1 MGNRIEVFAD
11 GSATTKD
18 NPGGWASVVLFDG
31 ILHKE
36 LSGHLESATNNDAE
50 LHAAINGLDYVMD
63 YVRVFNGTF
72 PHLDIESVTLISD
85 SQIILNWANGS
96 YRFKQEDKLHL
107 YNKLRDLVQ
116 TLNAKTKWVKGH
128 SGHVWNERCDHLAN
142 LARKKIPEAPSDKVI
157 NINQSLIGTKKTG
170 TCSIW
175 YGGVL
180 KVIDFSQGLVETYN
194 RDVHGKRGS
203 VIEIR
208 EGKER

>member
-1 MGNRIEVFAD
+1 MKVEIYSD
-11 GSATTKD
+11 GSATTKG
-18 NPGGWASVVLFDG
+18 NPGGWASVVLIDG
-31 ILHKE
+31 ILTRE
-36 LSGHLESATNNDAE
+36 LYGHLESATNNDAE
-50 LHAAINGLDYVMD
+50 LIAAIKGLDYVME
-63 YVRVFNGTF
+63 YLCALQGSF
-72 PHLDIESVTLISD
+72 PLEFDVTLISD

-96 YRFKQEDKLHL
+96 YRFKQEDKLPLYDHL
-107 YNKLRDLVQ
+107 RRLVTKLKV
-116 TLNAKTKWVKGH
+116 KTKWVKGH
-128 SGHVWNERCDHLAN
+128 GTDQWNCRCDHLAN
-142 LARKKIPEAPSDKVI
+142 LARKKIPEAPSDKVT

>member
-1 MGNRIEVFAD
+1 MEILVYSD
-11 GSATTKD
+11 GSATTKG
-18 NPGGWASVVLFDG
+18 NPGGWASVVLIDG

-36 LSGHLESATNNDAE
+36 LYGHLESATNNDAE
-50 LHAAINGLDYVMD
+50 LIAAIKGLDYVME
-63 YVRVFNGTF
+63 YLICFQGSF
-72 PHLDIESVTLISD
+72 PLELDVTLISD

-96 YRFKQEDKLHL
+96 YRFKQEEKMALYDHLRRLVTKL
-107 YNKLRDLVQ
+107 KV
-116 TLNAKTKWVKGH
+116 KTRWVKGH
-128 SGHVWNERCDHLAN
+128 SGDQWNERCDHLAN
-142 LARKKIPEAPSDKVI
+142 LARKNLPEAPSDKVKDI
-157 NINQSLIGTKKTG
+157 SQSLIGTKKAG

-180 KVIDFSQGLVETYN
+180 KIVDFSQGIVETYN